1 MPASTLPC
9 LWQHGTAQSGKAARF
24 GGMAPGPKRERVVG
38 KSAVGQYPSR
48 MGWLQ
53 LEMAAVAV
61 HTCNVSSVL
70 LPNLGLSL
78 SEEL

>member
-1 MPASTLPC
+1 MQASTLPC
-9 LWQHGTAQSGKAARF
+9 LWQPGAAQSGKAARF

-53 LEMAAVAV
+53 LEIAAVD
-61 HTCNVSSVL
+61 TCSVSSVL